1 MMSGGYCMSDS
12 DMYDGHPTPPPKPS
26 MMPRFA
32 MILLLILVI
41 GLIAYLFSKR

>member
-1 MMSGGYCMSDS
+1 MMSGGYCMNDA
-12 DMYDGHPTPPPKPS
+12 DMSTPPQKPS